1 MNGKLTLGVMMDCI
15 ANVIESDE
23 RFYYMSLDD
32 AMDALMDKDSELY
45 TCTYD
50 RVMSTL
56 DALYNH
62 DNDVENDVIHIVVT
76 HKFE

>member
-1 MNGKLTLGVMMDCI
+1 MKDQLTLGVMMDCI

-23 RFYYMSLDD
+23 KFYYMSLDD

-45 TCTYD
+45 TCIYD

-56 DALYNH
+56 NALYTR
-62 DNDVENDVIHIVVT
+62 DDDVENDVIHIVVT

>member
-1 MNGKLTLGVMMDCI
+1 MKDKLTLGFMMDCI
-15 ANVIESDE
+15 ANAIESDE

-45 TCTYD
+45 TSTYD

-56 DALYNH
+56 NALYNR
-62 DNDVENDVIHIVVT
+62 DDDVENDVIHIVVT